1 MNPFAKAALGVIG
14 TTFDV
19 RPFLTSPIACSKYQ
33 IPQLLKE
40 QQNTTAWSRIWS
52 TRLVGSFHSLHRHSN
67 KSCPMTP
74 SYWKRPLGGCLRSFW
89 IQPSSRVA
97 MFTTVPWVRP
107 LYSQCLY
114 INGYVERTVNS
125 MISLQDRTNITDLAR
140 DLDKL
145 AEDFDRAVGV
155 EALRT
160 AKRAGKW
167 RV

>member
-1 MNPFAKAALGVIG
+1 
-14 TTFDV
+14 
-19 RPFLTSPIACSKYQ
+19 
-33 IPQLLKE
+33 
-40 QQNTTAWSRIWS
+40 
-52 TRLVGSFHSLHRHSN
+52 
-67 KSCPMTP
+67 
-74 SYWKRPLGGCLRSFW
+74 
-89 IQPSSRVA
+89 
-97 MFTTVPWVRP
+97 
-107 LYSQCLY
+107 
-114 INGYVERTVNS
+114 